1 MNNMQNGID
10 VPLFDSILLEDLDI
24 SNFIGS
30 INFKSLQK
38 CFKVRPLYQSD
49 YEKGYINLLS
59 QLTTVGDISFE
70 QFSARF
76 NAMKSCPDT
85 YYITVIEDLKTKQVI
100 GTATLVIE
108 QKFIHSAS
116 SRGRIEDVVVSNE
129 YRGQQLGKLLLGI
142 LVSQSKKLGCYK
154 VSLECKTHLLPYY
167 SQFGF
172 VKEKDN
178 NYMVLRYMD

>member
-70 QFSARF
+70 QFSGVYQSTWHEL
-76 NAMKSCPDT
+76 N
-85 YYITVIEDLKTKQVI
+85 
-100 GTATLVIE
+100 
-108 QKFIHSAS
+108 S
-116 SRGRIEDVVVSNE
+116 SV
-129 YRGQQLGKLLLGI
+129 
-142 LVSQSKKLGCYK
+142 
-154 VSLECKTHLLPYY
+154 
-167 SQFGF
+167 
-172 VKEKDN
+172 
-178 NYMVLRYMD
+178 